1 MGALRRLWVL
11 SIAALVCAAG
21 SGTEAISGTVGMRV
35 IVQNDGVAPAEL
47 LARSQIEV
55 AELFRSIDVA
65 VTWVNEPV
73 DEARGVRVVKITNWE
88 PPDRAV
94 GKAALGVT
102 YTGQHGTKRAYVIW
116 PRVQRLAQRA
126 SVRLDSLLAVAIA
139 HEMGHM
145 VLPNGSHAKRG
156 VMRETW
162 DANDLRSASAGLLR
176 FSRESAVMI
185 AYGLRPAVAVAGRAG
200 K

>member
-1 MGALRRLWVL
+1 MGALRRQTAF
-11 SIAALVCAAG
+11 SIGALVCAAVG
-21 SGTEAISGTVGMRV
+21 GTDAISRAMEIRV
-35 IVQNDGVAPAEL
+35 ILQNDGVAPADVV
-47 LARSQIEV
+47 ARSQSEV
-55 AELFRSIDVA
+55 TDLFRSIDVE

-73 DEARGVRVVKITNWE
+73 DETRGVRVVKITNWE
-88 PPDRAV
+88 PPNRAV
-94 GKAALGVT
+94 GTAALGVT
-102 YTGQHGTKRAYVIW
+102 YTGEHGTKRAYVIW

-145 VLPNGSHAKRG
+145 VLPEGSHAKRG

-162 DANDLRSASAGLLR
+162 DANDLRSASAGLLK

-185 AYGLRPAVAVAGRAG
+185 AHGLRPAAAVAGR